1 MVTQSSIDSAHE
13 ILYRQLRIAR
23 HCDILVDRM
32 AADESNATLADLDS
46 VGETCPLADP
56 LFEAMPDRSPMLVRL
71 DFADLPRIESL
82 LERALLEARQGHP
95 TRYVCAF
102 LFSPSPLARI
112 ARHLSAHLDARIE
125 SVGNVYL
132 RYFDPRVWPHMMR
145 LATLEQ
151 RRNLFGEIDAWLAV
165 DWHAQLETYGPP
177 QLPEQA
183 DVRAT
188 RKEYSLEQWRQI
200 ERIETIN
207 LCLQQLK
214 RSGIS
219 ALPDLAHADAV
230 VAEAAR
236 LLSTQADQIAYSVRV
251 IVEGRAFTQH
261 PLLPGLVKLSQEHHI
276 PLADVLAERLPHVQ
290 AVVPQPVQRPLT
302 ETF

>member
-13 ILYRQLRIAR
+13 ILYRQLRIVR
-23 HCDILVDRM
+23 HCDILIDRM
-32 AADESNATLADLDS
+32 AADETDTALADPDS
-46 VGETCPLADP
+46 VGETCPLVDP
-56 LFEAMPDRSPMLVRL
+56 LFDAMPDRSPMLVRL
-71 DFADLPRIESL
+71 GFADLPRIESL
-82 LERALLEARQGHP
+82 LERALLEAQRGHP

-102 LFSPSPLARI
+102 LFSAHPLARI
-112 ARHLSAHLDARIE
+112 ARHLSAQLDARIE

-145 LATLEQ
+145 LATPEQ
-151 RRNLFGEIDAWLAV
+151 RRNLFGEVDAWLAV
-165 DWHAQLETYGPP
+165 DWHARLETYLPP
-177 QLPEQA
+177 PSSEHA
-183 DVRAT
+183 DEPTT

-200 ERIETIN
+200 ERIETLN

-219 ALPDLAHADAV
+219 ALPDFAHADAI
-230 VAEAAR
+230 VAESAR
-236 LLSTQADQIAYSVRV
+236 LLSTQADRIAYSVRA

-261 PLLPGLVKLSQEHHI
+261 PLLPELVKLSHEHHI

-290 AVVPQPVQRPLT
+290 AVVPQPMQRPLT